1 MMALEPNL
9 NPTYESVAAID
20 KQVYNSRLSSVTCM
34 IGQANQEFHDD
45 DQI

>member
-20 KQVYNSRLSSVTCM
+20 KHVKGSHLSSVTHM
-34 IGQANQEFHDD
+34 IEQASEEFHYD